1 MIPSAPDA
9 PSDGTSRP
17 IRRICVFCGSS
28 AGEDPKY
35 LDAATA
41 IGTIL
46 AREEIGLVYGGSRVG
61 LMGRLANTV
70 LDAGGEVT
78 GFIPRALVNREVAHT
93 GLTDLHV
100 VESMHERKAFM
111 AEASDAFL
119 AMPGGL
125 GTLEEFCE
133 VLTWSQLGLHRKPC
147 ALLDV
152 KGFFQPLIRFLDHAV
167 KEGFLAPTHRSMV
180 IVESEPDSILRRLR
194 HYSAPS
200 VPRWIEAEET

>member
-1 MIPSAPDA
+1 M
-9 PSDGTSRP
+9 TSPRADRSLSQEPPP

-35 LDAATA
+35 LDAAAA
-41 IGTIL
+41 IGSLL

-70 LDAGGEVT
+70 LEAGGEVT

-111 AEASDAFL
+111 AEASDAFVAL
-119 AMPGGL
+119 PGGL

-133 VLTWSQLGLHRKPC
+133 VLTWGQLGLHRKPC
-147 ALLDV
+147 ALLDI
-152 KGFFQPLIRFLDHAV
+152 KDFFQPLIRFLNHAV

-180 IVESEPDSILRRLR
+180 IVESDPEAVLRRLR
-194 HYSAPS
+194 EYRAPA

>member
-1 MIPSAPDA
+1 MQ
-9 PSDGTSRP
+9 
-17 IRRICVFCGSS
+17 RICVFCGSS
-28 AGEDPKY
+28 AGEDAKY

-41 IGTIL
+41 LGQL
-46 AREEIGLVYGGSRVG
+46 LVREELGLVYGGSRVG

-93 GLTDLHV
+93 GLTDLHL

-111 AEASDAFL
+111 VEASDGFIAL
-119 AMPGGL
+119 PGGL

-133 VLTWSQLGLHRKPC
+133 VVTWSQLGLHRKPC
-147 ALLDV
+147 GLLDV
-152 KGFFQPLIRFLDHAV
+152 KGFFQPLIRFLDHSV
-167 KEGFLAPTHRSMV
+167 KEGFLAPAHRRMV
-180 IVESEPDSILRRLR
+180 LLDKDPEVLLRRLR
-194 HYSAPS
+194 DYEAPA

>member
-1 MIPSAPDA
+1 VTRADRSG
-9 PSDGTSRP
+9 DGRKRTP
-17 IRRICVFCGSS
+17 IGRICVFCGSS

-41 IGTIL
+41 VGRLL
-46 AREEIGLVYGGSRVG
+46 AQEEIGLVYGGSRVG

-70 LDAGGEVT
+70 LEAGGEVT

-100 VESMHERKAFM
+100 VDSMHERKAFM
-111 AEASDAFL
+111 AEASDAFIAL
-119 AMPGGL
+119 PGGL

-133 VLTWSQLGLHRKPC
+133 VVTWSQLGLHRKPC
-147 ALLDV
+147 GLLDV
-152 KGFFQPLIRFLDHAV
+152 KDFFQPLIQFLDHSV

-180 IVESEPDSILRRLR
+180 IVETRPEALLGRLR
-194 HYSAPS
+194 SYDAPP

>member
-1 MIPSAPDA
+1 MIASSAKT
-9 PSDGTSRP
+9 PSDEKPRP
-17 IRRICVFCGSS
+17 IRRISVFCGSS

-100 VESMHERKAFM
+100 VDSMHERKAFM
-111 AEASDAFL
+111 AEASDAFI

-152 KGFFQPLIRFLDHAV
+152 KEFFQPLIRFLDHAV

-180 IVESEPDSILRRLR
+180 IVESDPEAILRRLR
-194 HYSAPS
+194 EYRAPS
-200 VPRWIEAEET
+200 VPRWIEAAET